1 MSLFFSAISFIL
13 QQRYYLMNPLDAQV
27 YRLAQQISLKVN
39 GIDEV
44 MSTRQLAEMGSAFK
58 KNL

>member
-1 MSLFFSAISFIL
+1 MSLFCSAISFIL
-13 QQRYYLMNPLDAQV
+13 QQQYYLMNPLAAWV
-27 YRLAQQISLKVN
+27 YHLAQQISLKVN

-44 MSTRQLAEMGSAFK
+44 MSTRQLAEMGSTYQ